1 MFFCYYQ
8 EDAIISKTLNFWIK
22 SLGGIIMAITAAMV
36 KELREKTSAGMMDC
50 KKALV
55 ETNGDMSAA
64 IDWLRERGIS
74 KAAKKSDRVAAEGL
88 CSVAIEGNTAVIF
101 ELNSET
107 DFVAKNEQF
116 LTLLDKLGK
125 ILVANKPATVE
136 EALAIEVDGTTV
148 DGMLIEATSTIGEK
162 ITLRRLTVVEKADN
176 EFFGS
181 YLHMGGRI
189 AALTVVDGKEEVAK
203 DAAMHAAAINPQYL
217 TVEEVPAEVVAKERE
232 ILTQEALNEGKPA
245 NIVEKM
251 VEGRIRK
258 FLADVC
264 MLEQPFVKD
273 GDVTVAKFAA
283 NNGSTIKTF
292 IRLEVGEGIEKVVSN
307 FAEEVMSQVRA

>member
-1 MFFCYYQ
+1 
-8 EDAIISKTLNFWIK
+8 
-22 SLGGIIMAITAAMV
+22 MAITAAMV

-64 IDWLRERGIS
+64 IDWLRERGIA

-125 ILVANKPATVE
+125 ILVANKPVTVE
-136 EALAIEVDGTTV
+136 EALAIEVEGTTV

-189 AALTVVDGKEEVAK
+189 AALTVVEGKEEVAK

-217 TVEEVPAEVVAKERE
+217 TVEQVPAEVVAKERE

-283 NNGSTIKTF
+283 NNGSTIKSF
-292 IRLEVGEGIEKVVSN
+292 IRLEVGEGIEKVVAN

>member
-1 MFFCYYQ
+1 
-8 EDAIISKTLNFWIK
+8 
-22 SLGGIIMAITAAMV
+22 MAITAAMV

-64 IDWLRERGIS
+64 IDWLRERGIA

-88 CSVAIEGNTAVIF
+88 CSVAIDGNTAVIF

-116 LTLLDKLGK
+116 LSLLDKLGK
-125 ILVANKPATVE
+125 ILVANKPANVE

-148 DGMLIEATSTIGEK
+148 DAMLIEATSTIGEK

-189 AALTVVDGKEEVAK
+189 AALTVVEGKEEVAS
-203 DAAMHAAAINPQYL
+203 IFN
-217 TVEEVPAEVVAKERE
+217 
-232 ILTQEALNEGKPA
+232 
-245 NIVEKM
+245 
-251 VEGRIRK
+251 
-258 FLADVC
+258 C
-264 MLEQPFVKD
+264 
-273 GDVTVAKFAA
+273 
-283 NNGSTIKTF
+283 
-292 IRLEVGEGIEKVVSN
+292 
-307 FAEEVMSQVRA
+307 

>member
-1 MFFCYYQ
+1 
-8 EDAIISKTLNFWIK
+8 
-22 SLGGIIMAITAAMV
+22 MAITAAMV

-64 IDWLRERGIS
+64 IDWLRERGIA

-136 EALAIEVDGTTV
+136 EALAIEVEGTTV

-189 AALTVVDGKEEVAK
+189 AALTVVEGKEEVAK

-217 TVEEVPAEVVAKERE
+217 TVEQVPAEVVAKERE

-283 NNGSTIKTF
+283 NNGSTIKSF
-292 IRLEVGEGIEKVVSN
+292 IRLEVGEGIEKAVAN

>member
-1 MFFCYYQ
+1 
-8 EDAIISKTLNFWIK
+8 
-22 SLGGIIMAITAAMV
+22 MAITAAMV

-64 IDWLRERGIS
+64 IDWLRERGIA

-136 EALAIEVDGTTV
+136 EALAIEVEGTTV

-189 AALTVVDGKEEVAK
+189 AALTVVEGKEEVAK

-217 TVEEVPAEVVAKERE
+217 TVEQVPAEVVAKERE
-232 ILTQEALNEGKPA
+232 ILTQEALYEGKPA

-283 NNGSTIKTF
+283 NNGSTIKSF
-292 IRLEVGEGIEKVVSN
+292 IRLEVGEGIEKVVAN

>member
-1 MFFCYYQ
+1 
-8 EDAIISKTLNFWIK
+8 
-22 SLGGIIMAITAAMV
+22 MAITAAMV

-64 IDWLRERGIS
+64 IDWLRERGIA

-136 EALAIEVDGTTV
+136 EALAIEVEGTTV

-189 AALTVVDGKEEVAK
+189 AALTVVEGKEEVAK
-203 DAAMHAAAINPQYL
+203 DAAMHAAAINTQYL
-217 TVEEVPAEVVAKERE
+217 TVEQVPAEVVAKERE

-283 NNGSTIKTF
+283 NNGSTIKSF

>member
-1 MFFCYYQ
+1 
-8 EDAIISKTLNFWIK
+8 
-22 SLGGIIMAITAAMV
+22 MAITAAMV

-64 IDWLRERGIS
+64 IDWLRERGIA

-125 ILVANKPATVE
+125 ILVANKPASVE

-148 DGMLIEATSTIGEK
+148 DAMLIEATSTIGEK

-189 AALTVVDGKEEVAK
+189 AALTVVEGKEEVAK

-217 TVEEVPAEVVAKERE
+217 TVEEVPAEVVAKERD

-283 NNGSTIKTF
+283 NNGSTIKSF
-292 IRLEVGEGIEKVVSN
+292 IRLEVGEGIEKVVAN

>member
-1 MFFCYYQ
+1 
-8 EDAIISKTLNFWIK
+8 
-22 SLGGIIMAITAAMV
+22 MAITAAMV

-88 CSVAIEGNTAVIF
+88 CSVAIDGNTAVIF

-125 ILVANKPATVE
+125 ILVANKPASVE
-136 EALAIEVDGTTV
+136 AALEIAVDGVTV
-148 DGMLIEATSTIGEK
+148 NEMLIEATSTIGEK

-189 AALTVVDGKEEVAK
+189 AALTVVEGKEEVAK

-217 TVEEVPAEVVAKERE
+217 TVEQVPAEVVAKERE

-283 NNGSTIKTF
+283 NNGSTIKSF
-292 IRLEVGEGIEKVVSN
+292 IRLEVGEGIEKVVAN